1 MIETFIFVNSR
12 DVLCFTSSDEILSWQ
27 RLSPV
32 FFTFERGVQAH
43 KKAEISSRPGLPD
56 LVGLG
61 QLCYI
66 YIPKSKKFYSFFL
79 TISFTPSIR
88 SITTTESFS
97 IVSRF
102 ESVRSSGVFQIV
114 DRLCYNRFLPDQT
127 VHIRPCPVRIQVLD
141 SQWSGKK

>member
-1 MIETFIFVNSR
+1 MNVEEFREYCLSLKGVEEKMPFVNVADRYSR

-102 ESVRSSGVFQIV
+102 ES
-114 DRLCYNRFLPDQT
+114 
-127 VHIRPCPVRIQVLD
+127 IRAVQVTP
-141 SQWSGKK
+141 

>member
-1 MIETFIFVNSR
+1 MNVEEFREYCLSLKGVEEKMPFVNVADRYSR

-66 YIPKSKKFYSFFL
+66 YIPKSKKFYSFFF

-102 ESVRSSGVFQIV
+102 ESVRAV
-114 DRLCYNRFLPDQT
+114 
-127 VHIRPCPVRIQVLD
+127 QVTP
-141 SQWSGKK
+141 